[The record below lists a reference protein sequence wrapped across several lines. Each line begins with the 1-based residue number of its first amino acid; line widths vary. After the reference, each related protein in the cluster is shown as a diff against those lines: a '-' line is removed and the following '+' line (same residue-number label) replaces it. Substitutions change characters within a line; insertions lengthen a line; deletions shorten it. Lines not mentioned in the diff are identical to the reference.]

1 MAPTE
6 PFSSVSASISSIFT
20 IIPPRH
26 IALLVLA
33 YGAFL
38 VLNRYI
44 IQPYTSPIKNLAGP
58 RRTDDWNPWV
68 GHLRPIIKGLP
79 GEAAAKWIEQFG
91 TVFREWAIVK
101 HRSLLSRSHP
111 YRPICRL

>member
-1 MAPTE
+1 
-6 PFSSVSASISSIFT
+6 
-20 IIPPRH
+20 
-26 IALLVLA
+26 
-33 YGAFL
+33 
-38 VLNRYI
+38 
-44 IQPYTSPIKNLAGP
+44 
-58 RRTDDWNPWV
+58 
-68 GHLRPIIKGLP
+68 LRPIIKGLP